1 MRRFA
6 RIVMMLA
13 LAAAAPPALAQEML
27 MPVDTALVLV
37 VDASGSISEPEFRL
51 QREGIALAVTDGDV
65 MDAIMGGA
73 LQRIAI
79 AYVEWGGPMMAQT
92 MVDWAI
98 VEDGASADAFAASVL
113 AAPRSQQSYNAI
125 GDAIDHAAAL
135 LDRCPCQ
142 PTRRVVD
149 VSGDNPDN
157 RSVRPAPVARD
168 AAVAAGVTVN
178 ALAILENDPIGPS
191 GKPLLV
197 ENYESEVIGGP
208 GAFVLPARDRRDFTR
223 ALRQKMVLEIAG
235 RAPAFAVATA
245 AAAAG
250 AGPGGKRPAPGLP
263 GHGLPRGGTPA
274 GGGPGLRFSLW

>member
-1 MRRFA
+1 MRWLA
-6 RIVMMLA
+6 GTLIALA
-13 LAAAAPPALAQEML
+13 LPLLAASPAAAQGGL

-37 VDASGSISEPEFRL
+37 VDASGSISEQEFRL
-51 QREGIALAVTDGDV
+51 QREGIALAVTDPGV
-65 MDAIMGGA
+65 MAAILSGG

-92 MVDWAI
+92 VVGWMI
-98 VEDGASADAFAASVL
+98 VEDGASADAFAAMVL
-113 AAPRSQQSYNAI
+113 AAPRSAQSYNAI

-142 PTRRVVD
+142 PTRRVID

-157 RSVRPAPVARD
+157 RSVRPASVARD
-168 AAVAAGVTVN
+168 AAVAAGITVN

-208 GAFVLPARDRRDFTR
+208 GAFALAAEDRRDFTR

-235 RAPAFAVATA
+235 L
-245 AAAAG
+245 
-250 AGPGGKRPAPGLP
+250 RPAPALSTELP
-263 GHGLPRGGTPA
+263 AVASGGRSD
-274 GGGPGLRFSLW
+274 GSG

>member
-1 MRRFA
+1 MRR
-6 RIVMMLA
+6 LA
-13 LAAAAPPALAQEML
+13 SLWIALGLLVGAVPTAAAQSGI

-37 VDASGSISEPEFRL
+37 VDASGSITGEEFRL
-51 QREGIALAVTDGDV
+51 QREGIALAVTDPSV
-65 MDAIMGGA
+65 MSAIQSGG

-92 MVDWAI
+92 MVGWMI
-98 VEDGASADAFAASVL
+98 VEDGASADAFAAAVL

-142 PTRRVVD
+142 PTRRVID

-157 RSVRPAPVARD
+157 RSVRPAPIARD
-168 AAVAAGVTVN
+168 AAVAAGITVN

-208 GAFVLPARDRRDFTR
+208 GAFVLPAQDRRDFTR

-235 RAPAFAVATA
+235 LGPDG

-250 AGPGGKRPAPGLP
+250 R
-263 GHGLPRGGTPA
+263 T
-274 GGGPGLRFSLW
+274 GGPG